1 MFTIC
6 RFKGNQMN
14 AVNGRNLNFTGFSN
28 LADHFDA
35 CIQGSK
41 HHSYWVRGEL
51 DPIHRKDDN
60 LKQSNIFI
68 IDGDASLSD
77 PHSAPDP
84 YELHQLL
91 IRLGWNHFIY
101 TTHSHNPPEKNKF
114 RCILECAAPY
124 TKQDIKTLSKYVVG
138 TLNSEGYPLQLVK
151 EMNTWSQPWFY
162 PTRDDPADGHFH
174 FFKYVDG
181 HAIKMPGF
189 LPVEEVAKRIEAHD
203 EDQQSLESLI
213 EDIRTGR
220 TFHAPLLTLSY
231 QYVKDGM
238 PRKLAILTL
247 QILMD
252 SCITKDARWQERY
265 DSIPGLVDGAI
276 SRLGEQEV
284 EDEVEVFDAKE
295 DDALPAVVTELG
307 IIEYPPGLLGELV
320 QSAYKQQFLH
330 SNIFA
335 FVSAMGLVAG
345 ITGRTF
351 NVLGTGLNIEMLVIA
366 RTGRGKDAIRKFIS
380 QTLINLNEHGE
391 SSSFLAPSRFT
402 GPVAMY
408 NALKDSRSCVS
419 VQTECGLIRSSE
431 TGDQSGIVRYQL
443 GLYSASGKNEMMGS
457 EGYSSKEGS
466 IQSLRAAAMTFIMES
481 TAESFSSIFNNEKA
495 FLTGELPR
503 VGIYRES
510 DFIPETDFSPKPS
523 IPDHV
528 LIKLKYLTQLCS
540 RQQAKPTPDVIDL
553 QFETPSKLNDI
564 NDRWRNVLNSQDEDA
579 RVLMATRNT
588 LRTVKYAAIAAAFNN
603 EPGDHVI
610 HDRELDWA
618 NCAIEAEFN
627 SIEYFFRNVAVQ
639 GDIHDVAKRAKRNIV
654 KALNGS
660 ETGSRAVHDSL
671 RIKSMMTLGT
681 FKAICLNIKAVRDL
695 NDRRGG
701 TKDGAQKL
709 LDYFVANSYCTKP
722 KTVLVQETGRQLKC
736 IQFTREFNLL

>member
-14 AVNGRNLNFTGFSN
+14 AVNGTNLKFETFSN
-28 LADHFDA
+28 LADHFNH

-41 HHSYWVRGEL
+41 HHSYFVRGEL

-68 IDGDASLSD
+68 IDGDASLTN

-84 YELHQLL
+84 AELHTLL
-91 IRLGWNHFIY
+91 SRLGWNHFIY
-101 TTHSHNPPEKNKF
+101 TTHSHKPPEKYKF
-114 RCILECAAPY
+114 RCVVECEPH
-124 TKQDIKTLSKYVVG
+124 TKQDIKNLAKHIVG
-138 TLNSEGYPLQLVK
+138 VLNAEGYPLQLVK

-162 PTRDDPADGHFH
+162 PTRDDPNDGLFQY
-174 FFKYVDG
+174 FKYTDG
-181 HAIKMPGF
+181 SRVTLPRQISHEAI
-189 LPVEEVAKRIEAHD
+189 AHKSND
-203 EDQQSLESLI
+203 DDQQSLESLI
-213 EDIRTGR
+213 EDIRSGKTY
-220 TFHAPLLTLSY
+220 HAPLLNLSY

-247 QILMD
+247 QSIMNN
-252 SCITKDARWQERY
+252 SVIKDERWQERY

-276 SRLGEQEV
+276 SKISESNE
-284 EDEVEVFDAKE
+284 EDVEVFDARE
-295 DDALPAVVTELG
+295 DNETLPNVATELG

-320 QSAYKQQFLH
+320 QSAYNQQFLH
-330 SNIFA
+330 SHIFA

-380 QTLINLNEHGE
+380 QTLMNLNEHGE
-391 SSSFLAPSRFT
+391 TSSFLAPSRFT

-457 EGYSSKEGS
+457 EGYSSKDGS

-510 DFIPETDFSPKPS
+510 DFIPETDFSPKPQ
-523 IPDHV
+523 IPDNV
-528 LIKLKYLTQLCS
+528 MLKLKYLTQLCS
-540 RQQAKPTPDVIDL
+540 RQQAKPTPDVIDF

-564 NDRWRNVLNSQDEDA
+564 NDRWRNVLNSQEDDA
-579 RVLMATRNT
+579 RILMATRNT

-618 NCAIEAEFN
+618 NRAIEAEFN
-627 SIEYFFRNVAVQ
+627 SIEFFFRNVAVQ

-654 KALNGS
+654 KALNGL
-660 ETGSRAVHDSL
+660 EHGPRAPHDSL
-671 RIKSMMTLGT
+671 RLKSAMTIGT

-709 LDYFVANSYCTKP
+709 LDYYIANGYCTKP
-722 KTVLVQETGRQLKC
+722 KPMLVQESGRQLKC